1 MKIINRY
8 LSFCHLRLIGL
19 CLGAFVAIFLVI
31 DFLEKIGKFSRAGAT
46 PVQMGT
52 FFACRLPEVL
62 IQVIPLA
69 VLMGTILSIGSL
81 SRQSEITAM
90 RGGGMSLLR
99 IGRPLLM
106 VGALISV
113 ISFAMEEFL
122 VPPTIGKAQYLEEV
136 VIGKKN
142 PNTFFRQ
149 DNIWYRDR
157 QAILLARL
165 FEPAARS
172 LRGVTLWR
180 LGDDLQPQTRLDADR
195 AVFTDSGWELQKVSE
210 RQVAGGTAAPPRNLA
225 SLAVPLSLKLDD
237 LKVVGK
243 RAENMGYFALRRYC
257 EKLEQGGYETTGYR
271 ARLQAKLSLP
281 CTSLVMVFLGIPFA
295 LRSSR
300 SSGIAVGVGLSL
312 GIGFAYYILTA
323 VLISFGQ
330 AGTLPPLLAA
340 WAANILCAGAG
351 IWLAMTVER

>member
-1 MKIINRY
+1 MKIVDRY
-8 LSFCHLRLIGL
+8 LTRCHLRLIGL

-31 DFLEKIGKFSRAGAT
+31 DFLEKIGKFSRGGASLG
-46 PVQMGT
+46 QMGT

-62 IQVIPLA
+62 VQVIPLA
-69 VLMGTILSIGSL
+69 VLMGTILSIGAL

-99 IGRPLLM
+99 IGRPLLV
-106 VGALISV
+106 VGAAISLLT
-113 ISFAMEEFL
+113 FAMEEFL
-122 VPPTIGKAQYLEEV
+122 VPPASEKSRYLEEV

-142 PNTFFRQ
+142 PSTFFRQ

-157 QAILLARL
+157 QAILQARL
-165 FEPAARS
+165 FDPATRS

-180 LGDDLQPQTRLDADR
+180 LGDDLQPQSRLDAES
-195 AVFTDSGWELQKVSE
+195 AIFTGSDWEFRQVSE
-210 RQVAGGTAAPPRNLA
+210 RQVGSGQSAAPR
-225 SLAVPLSLKLDD
+225 SLKALSVPLSLKVDD

-243 RAENMGYFALRRYC
+243 YAEDMGYFALRRYC
-257 EKLEQGGYETTGYR
+257 QKLEQGGYETTAYR

-281 CTSLVMVFLGIPFA
+281 FTSLVMVFLGIPFA
-295 LRSSR
+295 LKSSR
-300 SSGIAVGVGLSL
+300 SSGIAVGVGVSL
-312 GIGFAYYILTA
+312 GIGFTYYILTA

-340 WAANILCAGAG
+340 WAGNLLCAGAG

>member
-1 MKIINRY
+1 MKIVDRY
-8 LSFCHLRLIGL
+8 LRSCHLRLISL
-19 CLGAFVAIFLVI
+19 SLGAFVAIFLVI
-31 DFLEKIGKFSRAGAT
+31 DFLEKIGKFSRGGAT
-46 PVQMGT
+46 LTQMGT

-62 IQVIPLA
+62 VQVIPLA
-69 VLMGTILSIGSL
+69 VLMGTILSIGAL

-90 RGGGMSLLR
+90 RSGGMSLLR

-106 VGALISV
+106 VGAAIS
-113 ISFAMEEFL
+113 IGTFAMEEFL
-122 VPPTIGKAQYLEEV
+122 VPPASGKARYLEEV

-157 QAILLARL
+157 QAILQARL
-165 FEPAARS
+165 FEPATRS

-195 AVFTDSGWELQKVSE
+195 ALFTDRGWEFRKVSE
-210 RQVAGGTAAPPRNLA
+210 RQVAGGTAAAPRHLDTM
-225 SLAVPLSLKLDD
+225 LVPLSLKMDD

-243 RAENMGYFALRRYC
+243 HAENMGYFALRRYC
-257 EKLEQGGYETTGYR
+257 AKLEQGGYETTAYR
-271 ARLQAKLSLP
+271 AVLQSKLALP

-295 LRSSR
+295 LKSNR
-300 SSGIAVGVGLSL
+300 SSGIAVGVGISL
-312 GIGFAYYILTA
+312 GIGFSYYILSA
-323 VLISFGQ
+323 ILISFGQ

-340 WAANILCAGAG
+340 WAANVLCTGAG